1 MKHSG
6 IAGASFESVYGFV
19 TGEQRLGGAH
29 DSLFDAYA
37 QYYDLKDNCFR
48 AYILKMSGGL
58 TVRWGTGTEGGDHT

>member
-1 MKHSG
+1 
-6 IAGASFESVYGFV
+6 
-19 TGEQRLGGAH
+19 
-29 DSLFDAYA
+29 LFDAYA